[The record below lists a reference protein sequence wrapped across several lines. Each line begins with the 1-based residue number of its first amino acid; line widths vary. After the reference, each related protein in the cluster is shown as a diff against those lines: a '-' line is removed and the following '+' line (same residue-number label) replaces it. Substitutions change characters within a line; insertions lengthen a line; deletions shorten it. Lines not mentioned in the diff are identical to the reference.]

1 MEIQN
6 AYLLMGLEQNY
17 VELYNPRTKEE
28 FNMPIN
34 QEDYTYYSDLLESAN
49 RKSLKIDDFDE
60 LALPIV
66 FIKVK

>member
-1 MEIQN
+1 MVIQN

-28 FNMPIN
+28 FYMPIN

>member
-34 QEDYTYYSDLLESAN
+34 PEDYTYYSDLLESAN